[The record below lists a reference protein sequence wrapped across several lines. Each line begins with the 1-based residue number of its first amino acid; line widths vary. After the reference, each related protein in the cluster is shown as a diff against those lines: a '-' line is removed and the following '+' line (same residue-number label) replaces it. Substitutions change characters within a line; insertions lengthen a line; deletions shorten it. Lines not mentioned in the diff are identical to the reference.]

1 MGLLEGKVAVITGA
15 GSGMGKASARIF
27 ASEGAK
33 LVISDISGAEEQ
45 TASEIGGSDIIAMP
59 CDVSNESQVITLV
72 ERAVKQFGRLDA
84 ILNVGGVAS
93 GGLIETIEEAE
104 LDRIMNINFKGVFW
118 GTKHAVR
125 AMKDNGGGSIINW
138 SSLAGLVPSPYAQ
151 VYSASKAA
159 VAQLTKST
167 AVECGPYN
175 IRANAICP
183 GLIITEGMGSAALAS
198 DATKP
203 TRNPL
208 GRAGT
213 ADDAGDLA
221 AFLASDKATYLNG
234 VVIPLDG
241 GWGIKLA

>member
-1 MGLLEGKVAVITGA
+1 MGLLEGKVAVVTGA

-27 ASEGAK
+27 AREGAR
-33 LVISDISGAEEQ
+33 LVISDVSGAQDQ
-45 TASEIGGSDIIAMP
+45 TAAEIGGDVAAMH
-59 CDVSNESQVITLV
+59 CDVSNEEQVIALV
-72 ERAVKQFGRLDA
+72 ARAVKTFGRLDA
-84 ILNVGGVAS
+84 ILNVGGVA
-93 GGLIETIEEAE
+93 GGGPIETIEEAE
-104 LDRIMNINFKGVFW
+104 VDRIMNVNFKGVFW

-167 AVECGPYN
+167 AVECGAFN

-183 GLIITEGMGSAALAS
+183 GLIVTEGMGSQALAS
-198 DATKP
+198 DPTKA

-208 GRAGT
+208 GRSGT
-213 ADDAGDLA
+213 ADDAGELA
-221 AFLASDKATYLNG
+221 AFLASDRAGYLNG
-234 VVIPLDG
+234 VIIPLDG